1 MRRLTWVLLLIF
13 AFAIPWEYSL
23 ELGAPL
29 GNVARVAGLLVLLA
43 AVLSVLQTGRIR
55 QPGPLQWLVLAL
67 FLWFCCTYFWT
78 IDSTSTLV
86 KLRGYFQEL
95 MIAWLVWEFV
105 ESSRDLRLLMN
116 VFVAGCWVLAL
127 LTLFEFRSAEA
138 IAAGQIRFA
147 AYGQDPN
154 DVARYLCYGF
164 PLAALLASGG
174 SVRWQRWLAAAYLP
188 AGLFAVLLTA
198 SRGGL
203 LTATVAFAG
212 SALLLAR
219 GRARPV
225 LAGILA
231 LPVLGAAVWALIPAQ
246 TLARLATIPYQLG
259 SGDLNQ
265 RLNIWWAGWQ
275 AFRTAPILGS
285 GAGTYVQ
292 AAGLSQLDTA
302 HNTALSLAVGSG
314 LVGLSLFALVVIC
327 AAVAVL
333 RTRSVLRLA
342 LASVLAAWLVASTIG
357 TVEENRITWLLLG
370 LMAAAG
376 RLALAGPERLQA
388 CFPEPSLRDAQPA
401 TEPAEAG

>member
-1 MRRLTWVLLLIF
+1 MRNVAWVLLLVF

-23 ELGAPL
+23 DLGAPL
-29 GNVARVAGLLVLLA
+29 GNVARVAGLLMLLA
-43 AVLSVLQTGRIR
+43 AVLSVLQAGRIR
-55 QPGPLQWLVLAL
+55 NPGPLLWLVLAL
-67 FLWFCCTYFWT
+67 FLWFCCTCFWT
-78 IDSTSTLV
+78 IDTGATLV

-105 ESSRDLRLLMN
+105 ESPRDLRLLMN

-164 PLAALLASGG
+164 PLAALLGSGG
-174 SVRWQRWLAAAYLP
+174 AVRWHRWLTSAYLP
-188 AGLFAVLLTA
+188 VALFAVLLTA

-203 LTATVAFAG
+203 LTAAVALAG
-212 SALLLAR
+212 SALLLVR

-225 LAGILA
+225 LTAIFV
-231 LPVLGAAVWALIPAQ
+231 LPVLGVAVWALIPAQ

-275 AFRTAPILGS
+275 AFRRDPVLGS
-285 GAGTYVQ
+285 GA
-292 AAGLSQLDTA
+292 
-302 HNTALSLAVGSG
+302 
-314 LVGLSLFALVVIC
+314 
-327 AAVAVL
+327 
-333 RTRSVLRLA
+333 
-342 LASVLAAWLVASTIG
+342 
-357 TVEENRITWLLLG
+357 
-370 LMAAAG
+370 
-376 RLALAGPERLQA
+376 
-388 CFPEPSLRDAQPA
+388 
-401 TEPAEAG
+401 